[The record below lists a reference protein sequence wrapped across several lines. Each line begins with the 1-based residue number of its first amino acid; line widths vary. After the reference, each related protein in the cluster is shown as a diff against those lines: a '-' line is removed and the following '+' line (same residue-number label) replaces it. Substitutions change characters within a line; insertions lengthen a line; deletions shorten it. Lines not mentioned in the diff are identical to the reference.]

1 MRKTHG
7 KIFKIKIGKWSFVL
21 KPLVYILRNY
31 KKLREE
37 QKIKFKYSGDGN
49 NFSEL
54 IYKRDNKRKS

>member
-37 QKIKFKYSGDGN
+37 
-49 NFSEL
+49 
-54 IYKRDNKRKS
+54 